1 MYRLISILAAAVAIS
16 PVTASAEDFTV
27 ASYNIENFHANFSGH
42 RKLQAARK
50 QPLDDPDAKAARD
63 EAIREE
69 TAMNE
74 EDQWE
79 IAETITDPAFNPD
92 ILLIQEGPLQ
102 ADLEYFNR
110 RWLKEAYSTVIQLP
124 TNVNP
129 ERPKTLCVMMKP
141 GFEIVDR
148 RDQYFTEE
156 DTVPNDRG
164 NRLFARGPSFL
175 KVRTPSGYEFWIGN
189 THQKSKGV
197 RMPPRGANA
206 GGEGAG
212 AGDDAATGEVAAAT
226 QPTVESNAD
235 IRERMEREAA
245 EWRFREAART
255 HQIIKELEAAGPT
268 DVILVGDMNDDVG
281 MDKTEKLLGHDGM
294 ATLVGPPDAGLIL
307 VTQKLIDDGQF
318 SFGGYW
324 RPRYRSLID
333 HVITT
338 QSMNDQIADIK
349 VFTGSLARVAS
360 DHFPVVVKVKADP
373 VTTPAVDTTIMP

>member
-1 MYRLISILAAAVAIS
+1 MHRLTIALLAALAMA
-16 PVTASAEDFTV
+16 PLTAKAEEFTV

-50 QPLDDPDAKAARD
+50 QPLDDPAAKRERD

-110 RWLKEAYSTVIQLP
+110 RWLKEAYTTVIQLP

-129 ERPKTLCVMMKP
+129 DRPQTLCIMMKP

-148 RDQYFTEE
+148 RDQYFKEV
-156 DTVPNDRG
+156 DVVPNDRD

-197 RMPPRGANA
+197 RLPARDGNA
-206 GGEGAG
+206 AGEGSG
-212 AGDDAATGEVAAAT
+212 ATDEASPTEAASTS
-226 QPTVESNAD
+226 QPEQESASEM
-235 IRERMEREAA
+235 RTRMEREAA

-268 DVILVGDMNDDVG
+268 DVMLVGDMNDDVG

-294 ATLVGPPDAGLIL
+294 AALIGPPDAGLIL
-307 VTQKLIDDGQF
+307 ATQKLIGDEQI

-333 HVITT
+333 HVVTT
-338 QSMNDQIADIK
+338 KSMGDQIADIK
-349 VFTGSLARVAS
+349 IFTGSLARVAS
-360 DHFPVVVKVKADP
+360 DHYPVVVKVKADP
-373 VTTPAVDTTIMP
+373 ATTPAVDTAIMP